1 MADFT
6 KEQQTKIDYLR
17 ESVRLKTPDVET
29 DPVYQFTDETLYHI
43 LETVTPLHSV
53 YHTIEDIP
61 KSEMYFVMLLAR
73 KEIYYRLATSTAPF
87 YPLSA
92 EGAKLEKNIR
102 FDHYLA
108 LIKQVTKEYEDTMK
122 RVGSVEEDDPTGTG
136 GLLTVY
142 NAKLR
147 GQTYD
152 KRFYDLSDTPYV
164 DLELSGITPTS
175 VNLDWTRYDS
185 THGSDFVRYYVY
197 ISTKP
202 IHDEYSI
209 TPVDPSISPSFL
221 VDNARRTKLRISDL
235 EPSTKYYVLIRV
247 DTLYGLT
254 GYSQKSFNTESTV
267 IV

>member
-1 MADFT
+1 MATFT
-6 KEQQTKIDYLR
+6 EVQQKKIDYLR

-29 DPVYQFTDETLYHI
+29 DPVYQFTDETLYDI

-53 YHTIEDIP
+53 FHTIEDIP

-122 RVGSVEEDDPTGTG
+122 RVGTVEGDDPTGTG
-136 GLLTVY
+136 GYLTTY

-147 GQTYD
+147 GKTYE
-152 KRFYDLSDTPYV
+152 RRYQDLSDNPEIE
-164 DLELSGITPTS
+164 LEVSGVTS
-175 VNLDWTRYDS
+175 TSINLDWTKYSS
-185 THGSDFVRYYVY
+185 THGSDFTRYYVY
-197 ISTKP
+197 ISTEP
-202 IHDEYSI
+202 IYDEYDVTPIDSSI
-209 TPVDPSISPSFL
+209 KPDFVVEDI
-221 VDNARRTKLRISDL
+221 RRNKLRISDL
-235 EPSTKYYVLIRV
+235 LPSTKYYVLVRV
-247 DTLYGLT
+247 DTIYGLT
-254 GYSQKSFNTESTV
+254 GYSQKSFNTESVV